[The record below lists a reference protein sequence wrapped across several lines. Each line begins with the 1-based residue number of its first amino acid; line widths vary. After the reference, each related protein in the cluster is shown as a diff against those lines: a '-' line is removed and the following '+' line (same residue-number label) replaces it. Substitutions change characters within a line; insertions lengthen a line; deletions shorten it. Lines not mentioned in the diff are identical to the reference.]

1 MATSDDLAGYFAG
14 LGYNPVQI
22 AGIVG
27 NLQAESGLNPTAT
40 GDNGTSYGL
49 AQWHND
55 RWDALNKFAA
65 NNGTQPSDPLTQARF
80 IDFEL
85 KNNEPTAY
93 SALQGAKT
101 PADAAAA
108 FIHFERPQ
116 GYSPDNPLGAMGA
129 SDRVANAQAFA
140 SGQPFGG
147 PSPRQATQM
156 AAGRP
161 SGLLAPSQPSQANG
175 SDGLLGGL
183 LAQRQPGQ
191 PQATQDSGPA
201 GLLQVASLQPA
212 QIPKRPMPSFG
223 APKPRPAPR
232 GFFT

>member
-93 SALQGAKT
+93 SALQ
-101 PADAAAA
+101 
-108 FIHFERPQ
+108 
-116 GYSPDNPLGAMGA
+116 
-129 SDRVANAQAFA
+129 RVANAQAFA